1 MSQKWEAIDIKL
13 WSKGSI
19 LVEGLKLLKSEIT
32 ELNSPQPSQSISTAL
47 IAPEFMQ
54 QIEIAPI
61 QTPHYSPITAYP
73 LTNSNAISII
83 KEEGSRKE
91 LIVGMIMRDYLISE
105 EENARGNFE

>member
-1 MSQKWEAIDIKL
+1 
-13 WSKGSI
+13 
-19 LVEGLKLLKSEIT
+19 LLKSEIT

-47 IAPEFMQ
+47 IAPEFMR

-91 LIVGMIMRDYLISE
+91 LIVGMIIRDYLISE